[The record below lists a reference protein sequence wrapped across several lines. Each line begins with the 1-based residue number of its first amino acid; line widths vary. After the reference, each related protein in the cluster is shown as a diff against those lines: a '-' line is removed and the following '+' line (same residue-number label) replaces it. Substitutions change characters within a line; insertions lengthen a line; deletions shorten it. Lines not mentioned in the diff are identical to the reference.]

1 MSSTGRGRA
10 APARKPMF
18 PSYGILQKATVG
30 AATETTEPQ
39 RRAPGGVAAVTGH
52 WLVALRTA
60 FLGLQCKSTVLVVGL
75 LSAVTAVL
83 CGLTIELAWRL
94 SARLEAKA
102 ALQEAKI
109 VAKFAAGYME
119 HGAGG
124 AMLEGLAE
132 LTTGDPLWFV
142 YVTDAEGRV
151 LACAD
156 RSGGAVRAGM
166 DTRIPLTRLTGQPVV
181 ERMPNGGS
189 VLVDVTYPIMVPC
202 RDGDGA
208 AAVAGY
214 VRLGMNPE
222 RTIAEFDASADLVI
236 GIGIAV
242 VLASIPVG
250 FMVVRRI
257 VEPLNEMTAVAH
269 RFSAGDLTARTQVR
283 RSDEIG
289 LLSSSLNEMADE
301 IARKQGEVTALNS
314 ALEQRVI
321 ERTEQLRELASRD
334 PLTGLYNRRH
344 FGEVLARR
352 FAEARRYGN
361 DLSVMM
367 IDLDDFKEANDR
379 FGHQTGDEVLVQA
392 ALTISRQLRS
402 ADVAARF
409 GGDEFVVLLP
419 RSDASQARQLA
430 TRITARFAEEL
441 AGRVRDVAGVVSLSI
456 GVAGLAETGS
466 ETDEA
471 LLRTADD
478 ALYRAKAM
486 GKNRVALAGT
496 APQ

>member
-1 MSSTGRGRA
+1 MSVSYSIWQNATVAQSAESATCREPRA
-10 APARKPMF
+10 AGAPA
-18 PSYGILQKATVG
+18 
-30 AATETTEPQ
+30 
-39 RRAPGGVAAVTGH
+39 GH
-52 WLVALRTA
+52 ASDWLGALRSA

-75 LSAVTAVL
+75 LSVVTAVL

-109 VAKFAAGYME
+109 VAKFAAGYVGR
-119 HGAGG
+119 GASAG
-124 AMLEGLAE
+124 MLEGLAE

-142 YVTDAEGRV
+142 YVTDAEGHV
-151 LACAD
+151 LASAD
-156 RSGGAVRAGM
+156 RTGGAVRPGM
-166 DTRIPLTRLTGQPVV
+166 DARIPLTRLTGQPVV
-181 ERMPNGGS
+181 ERMPNGGR
-189 VLVDVTYPIMVPC
+189 VLVDVTYPIVVPC
-202 RDGDGA
+202 RDGDDGA
-208 AAVAGY
+208 AGTSAVAGY

-257 VEPLNEMTAVAH
+257 VEPLNEMSEVAH

-314 ALEQRVI
+314 VLEQRVI

-352 FAEARRYGN
+352 FAESRRYGN

-367 IDLDDFKEANDR
+367 IDLDDFKSANDT

-419 RSDASQARQLA
+419 QSDASQARQLA
-430 TRITARFAEEL
+430 TRITDRFAEEL
-441 AGRVRDVAGVVSLSI
+441 ALRLPDMAGVVSLSI
-456 GVAGLAETGS
+456 GVAGLVETDAA
-466 ETDEA
+466 TDEA

-478 ALYRAKAM
+478 ALYQAKAM

-496 APQ
+496 ALQ